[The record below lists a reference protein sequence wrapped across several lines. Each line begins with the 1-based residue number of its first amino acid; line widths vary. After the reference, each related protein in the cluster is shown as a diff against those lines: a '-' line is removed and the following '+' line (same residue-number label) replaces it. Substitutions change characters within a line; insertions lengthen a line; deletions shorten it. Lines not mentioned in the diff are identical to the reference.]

1 MKIFELTAI
10 AVGLSLDA
18 FAVALCK
25 GLAMPGKVNK
35 KSAVIIGLYFG
46 GFQALMPLIGYY
58 FGSKFLVYIEKFDHW
73 IAFALLCIIGI
84 NMLREGIAD
93 LKNDSIGDDIN
104 CKVDV
109 NTMVPAAIATSIDA
123 LAVGIT
129 LSVLNVNIFLSSG
142 FIGIVTFV
150 LSIVGVFVGH
160 IFGSKYK
167 AKAEI
172 LGGIILILIGCKIIA
187 EHLFIA

>member
-1 MKIFELTAI
+1 MKLFELTAI
-10 AVGLSLDA
+10 AIGLSLDA

-35 KSAVIIGLYFG
+35 KSALIIGLYFG

-58 FGSKFLVYIEKFDHW
+58 FGSKFLVYIERFDHW
-73 IAFALLCIIGI
+73 VAFGLLCIIGF
-84 NMLREGIAD
+84 NMLREGIED
-93 LKNDSIGDDIN
+93 LKTNPSDDDIN

-129 LSVLNVNIFLSSG
+129 LSVLNVNVFFSSC
-142 FIGIVTFV
+142 FIGTVTFV
-150 LSIVGVFVGH
+150 LSIVGVFIGH
-160 IFGSKYK
+160 VFGSKYK

-172 LGGIILILIGCKIIA
+172 LGGIILILIGCKILA
-187 EHLFIA
+187 EHLFL